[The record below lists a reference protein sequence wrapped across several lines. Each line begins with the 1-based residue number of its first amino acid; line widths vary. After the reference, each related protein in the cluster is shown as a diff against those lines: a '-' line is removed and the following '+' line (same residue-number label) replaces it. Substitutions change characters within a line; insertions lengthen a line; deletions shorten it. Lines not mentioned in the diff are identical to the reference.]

1 MTKYRFDIKNI
12 ILDMDGVLWRG
23 EIPMP
28 GLKSFFETLKER
40 EIGFALATNNAT
52 KTASQYTEKLAHF
65 GVEVSNWHIVTSA
78 EASAKHLSGQLE
90 SGSEVYVIGESGL
103 HRAIEEQG
111 FQVLK
116 AHSFVGVD
124 ARADAVV
131 IGLTRQVCYEQLAS
145 ATHLINHGALFI
157 GTNPDAT
164 FPSEF
169 GSMPGAGALLAFVR
183 SATKVNPTVIGKP
196 NPAIFEEALR
206 RLKSSSGDT
215 VMVGDRLSTDI
226 AGAHSAGL
234 RAILLL
240 SGVTHLSDLK
250 NSKIQPDWVFD
261 DLQAL
266 NSFLINQN

>member
-1 MTKYRFDIKNI
+1 MTNYLSGIKNI

-23 EIPMP
+23 ETPMP
-28 GLKSFFETLKER
+28 GLKNFFETLKER

-52 KTASQYTEKLAHF
+52 KTASQYTEKFARF
-65 GVEVSNWHIVTSA
+65 GVEVSAWYIVTSA

-103 HRAIEEQG
+103 HQAIQEQG
-111 FQVLK
+111 FQIPK
-116 AHSFVGVD
+116 SDGFIGVD
-124 ARADAVV
+124 ARTDAVV
-131 IGLTRQVCYEQLAS
+131 IGLTQRVCYEQLAS

-157 GTNPDAT
+157 GTNPDPT
-164 FPSEF
+164 YPSEF
-169 GSMPGAGALLAFVR
+169 GSMPGAGALLAFVK

-196 NPAIFEEALR
+196 NTAIFEEALM
-206 RLKSSSGDT
+206 RLRSSIEDT

-240 SGVTHLSDLK
+240 SGVTQLSDLE
-250 NSKIQPDWVFD
+250 NSKIQPEWVFE

-266 NSFLINQN
+266 NSFLINEN